1 MMSDTGILNEL
12 VSIIRRANID
22 PEGVNAWFVSLAN
35 SGDPFIDFLAFDD
48 TNVYNVRVWLD
59 YKSLKPCGRLIFNS
73 ITDKQKQQ
81 LRDILS
87 AIEGDLTY
95 NNKLILHPF
104 LTFFQ
109 KIGPQN
115 QKNPICL
122 LRAVH

>member
-35 SGDPFIDFLAFDD
+35 SKDPFIDFLALDD

-59 YKSLKPCGRLIFNS
+59 YKSLKPRGRLIFNS

-81 LRDILS
+81 LSDI
-87 AIEGDLTY
+87 
-95 NNKLILHPF
+95 
-104 LTFFQ
+104 
-109 KIGPQN
+109 
-115 QKNPICL
+115 
-122 LRAVH
+122 

>member
-87 AIEGDLTY
+87 AIEEEFAVDFPMDELFELNTVESIV
-95 NNKLILHPF
+95 NKVIEL
-104 LTFFQ
+104 
-109 KIGPQN
+109 
-115 QKNPICL
+115 KN
-122 LRAVH
+122 V